1 MQQFFNVSPDNWK
14 KKKDTLLL
22 YLSHYYQYEIKYNE
36 QDHRK
41 LDYHIIKKIK
51 EYEPLLGKRA
61 QQNIIY
67 SGKIIDVI
75 KQDNLQTP
83 KNVSRI
89 IKSDNDIVALN
100 HKEGTIYEYT
110 RVNMRTMF
118 GKGIGEGGTA
128 GIIFSKRWCRINLET
143 NTYIPLNEEQTQYLF
158 DTFYSFKSEISEK
171 ELSVYADI
179 DCGLLTHNET
189 TDIFS
194 ENKLWYFLLAKDLFK
209 AEYGYYPIKVPVYEF
224 SAFTTK

>member
-1 MQQFFNVSPDNWK
+1 M

-22 YLSHYYQYEIKYNE
+22 HLSHHYQYEIKYNE
-36 QDHRK
+36 RDHRK

-51 EYEPLLGKRA
+51 EYEPLLSKRA

-118 GKGIGEGGTA
+118 GKGIREGGTV

-143 NTYIPLNEEQTQYLF
+143 NTYIPLSEEQTQYLF

-179 DCGLLTHNET
+179 DCGLLTRNET

-194 ENKLWYFLLAKDLFK
+194 ENKLWYFLLAKGLFK